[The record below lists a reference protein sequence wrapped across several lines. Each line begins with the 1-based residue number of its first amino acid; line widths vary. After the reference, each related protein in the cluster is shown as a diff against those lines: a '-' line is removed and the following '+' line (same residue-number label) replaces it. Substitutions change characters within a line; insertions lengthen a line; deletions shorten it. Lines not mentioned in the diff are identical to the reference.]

1 MPCTPA
7 LFSLPVEEAQVQVV
21 EVGTREGAGIRASSS
36 SSSSNMVTQ
45 DKIVGT
51 TLAQIHLGRG
61 DRFLR
66 WVGYLP
72 THRQGYATD
81 APAAGEKSVGLES
94 TTESCTKGTKGG
106 VF

>member
-21 EVGTREGAGIRASSS
+21 EVGTREGAGIRVSSSSNSSCSSS
-36 SSSSNMVTQ
+36 SSSSSSSMVTQ

-61 DRFLR
+61 DKRGCVLDVIGR
-66 WVGYLP
+66 G
-72 THRQGYATD
+72 
-81 APAAGEKSVGLES
+81 
-94 TTESCTKGTKGG
+94 TT
-106 VF
+106 